1 MANLNLIGTAQTN
14 YTVCFLDKVISVSNN
29 QEYLNSRESW
39 SISGS
44 ADTRVPSSTTFD
56 NRMFS
61 VSFETVKLLLMQ
73 MNLDNMI

>member
-1 MANLNLIGTAQTN
+1 MAKINLIGTAQTN
-14 YTVCFLDKVISVSNN
+14 YTVCFLDKVISVGNN
-29 QEYLNSRESW
+29 QEYLNPRESW

-44 ADTRVPSSTTFD
+44 ADTLAPSSTIFD

-73 MNLDNMI
+73 MNPDNMI